1 MSAEI
6 NYKNKYMALRAKYM
20 NDLDVAFRLGMEQG
34 AQQEQQN
41 QMAEQQAQQQAMDQA
56 AMAGQDG
63 QPGEGGGFG
72 GPQEGGDQPPGQPG
86 EGAPAEGG
94 NPAMAAQGGSE
105 LDQHI
110 SQLEG
115 LIAKSES
122 LSKDPDIKKSLD
134 NLKAMRKNEL
144 FKIEMRK
151 SDMAVKGIAEAL
163 HKPKF
168 KFGVQASH
176 NMNSNAKQAV
186 SLQHKIVN
194 DVLAKMQ
201 EEEGRASS
209 DIKNILSIE
218 GLTKKE

>member
-1 MSAEI
+1 MSAEV

-20 NDLDVAFRLGMEQG
+20 ADVDMSFRLGMEQG
-34 AQQEQQN
+34 AMQEQQN
-41 QMAEQQAQQQAMDQA
+41 QMAEQQAQQQAAEQA
-56 AMAGQDG
+56 AMAGQG
-63 QPGEGGGFG
+63 QPGGNFG
-72 GPQEGGDQPPGQPG
+72 DEQPGQPA
-86 EGAPAEGG
+86 EGAPGEQP
-94 NPAMAAQGGSE
+94 NDAAAGQGGSE

-122 LSKDPDIKKSLD
+122 MSSNPEIKKSLE
-134 NLKAMRKNEL
+134 NLKTMRKNEL

-151 SDMAVKGIAEAL
+151 SDMAVKGIARAL
-163 HKPKF
+163 HKPAF

-176 NMNSNAKQAV
+176 NLNANAKQAV

-201 EEEGRASS
+201 EEESRAST
-209 DIKNILSIE
+209 DIKNILSVE